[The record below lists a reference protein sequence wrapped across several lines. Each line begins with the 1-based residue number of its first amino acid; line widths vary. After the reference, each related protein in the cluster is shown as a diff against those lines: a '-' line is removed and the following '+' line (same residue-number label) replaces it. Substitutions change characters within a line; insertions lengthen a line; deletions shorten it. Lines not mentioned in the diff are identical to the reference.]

1 MFDWT
6 EPDRHWGCRINDHI
20 TWHGMRAVL
29 MQNEILQIVVL
40 VDKGSEIIQ
49 FLYKPLDLD
58 FMYRGLNPLRD
69 SARFVPAG
77 ASQDT
82 PFFDHWSGGWFEVV
96 PNGGPGCEYK
106 GAQLGTYAETTN
118 VPWEYRI
125 LEDRP
130 ERVSLAL
137 WVRTYRTPFLL
148 QKTLTL
154 ETEQAALYIEERLTN
169 QGNEPMDFMWG
180 HHPVVGAPF
189 LDESCRIAAPE
200 CKVEVLHD
208 EDGPNYRMGLHQV
221 GSWPIIKDRE
231 GQPLDL
237 RVMPPAS
244 QRTIDN
250 CYLSEFQ
257 EGWIAIHNTRRRV
270 GFGMAWDPDVFRYVW
285 IWQALGGGIG
295 YPWYGRMYCVA
306 LEPWTSFPCGG
317 LNEAIRRGTAMQL
330 EPGQSLD
337 AWLTAVAFTRE
348 GEATHIDRRGKVT

>member
-1 MFDWT
+1 MFDLT
-6 EPDRHWGCRINDHI
+6 EPDRHWGCRINDRI
-20 TWHGMRAVL
+20 TWHGMRALL
-29 MQNEILQIVVL
+29 MQNQKLQIVVL
-40 VDKGSEIIQ
+40 IDKGSEIIQ
-49 FLYKPLDLD
+49 FLYKPLDVD
-58 FMYRGLNPLRD
+58 FMYHGLNPLRD
-69 SARFVPAG
+69 PARFVPAG

-130 ERVSLAL
+130 ERISVAL

-154 ETEQAALYIEERLTN
+154 EADQPALYIEERLTN

-189 LDESCRIAAPE
+189 LDESCRLSAPE

-244 QRTIDN
+244 QRSIDN
-250 CYLSEFQ
+250 CYLSQFE
-257 EGWIAIHNTRRRV
+257 EGWIAIQNTRRQV
-270 GFGMAWDPDVFRYVW
+270 GFGMAWDQHVFRYAW

-317 LNEAIRRGTAMQL
+317 LNEAVQRGTARQL

-337 AWLTAVAFTRE
+337 AWLTAVAFE
-348 GEATHIDRRGKVT
+348 GQADVTHIDRNGMVM